1 MVRIFRALPDADFRS
16 LTPIPTRRRVPFQPS
31 TYLSNMPEVSSSE
44 NQPFKHKVV
53 IVTGGASGIGLAIA
67 EKFAAEGA
75 RVVISDVQED
85 AGVTEA
91 KRLDALFI
99 PGDLSRRADCKELI
113 ERTRTERGTVHILV
127 NCAGFQYIAPLDEFR
142 EDMWEKMIAVMLT
155 APFLLTKYAWPL
167 LTAQRWGRIVNIG
180 SVLSVRGVAFKAG
193 YVTAKHGLLGLTRT
207 TALEGGAYNI
217 AAHAICPAYV
227 RTPLMQNQIAAQ
239 ARTRGISEDEVIA
252 KVMLSGTAIKR
263 LIEPHEVASMAAYL
277 CREEAIATTGS
288 PIMMDLGTTAG
299 H

>member
-1 MVRIFRALPDADFRS
+1 MSQNPGS
-16 LTPIPTRRRVPFQPS
+16 SPTSHQHF
-31 TYLSNMPEVSSSE
+31 ND
-44 NQPFKHKVV
+44 KVV
-53 IVTGGASGIGLAIA
+53 VVTGGASGIGLAIA

-75 RVVISDVQED
+75 RVVISDVQAE
-85 AGVTEA
+85 AGTAQA
-91 KRLDALFI
+91 KRLGALFV
-99 PGDLSRRADCKELI
+99 PGDLGLRADCRALI
-113 ERTRTERGTVHILV
+113 DRTQAAHGTVHILV
-127 NCAGFQYIAPLDEFR
+127 NCAGFQYIAPLDEFN
-142 EDMWEKMIAVMLT
+142 EDKWEKMLAVMLT

-167 LTAQRWGRIVNIG
+167 LTAQRWGRIINIG

-193 YVTAKHGLLGLTRT
+193 YVTVKHGLLGLTRT
-207 TALEGGAYNI
+207 TALEGGKYNI

-252 KVMLSGTAIKR
+252 RVMLEGTAIKR
-263 LIEPHEVASMAAYL
+263 LIEPHEVAGMAAYL
-277 CREEAIATTGS
+277 CRDEAIATTGS